1 MRLIRKWTDEE
12 ELLLK
17 KYYPIST
24 KDELRNIFP
33 DRTDRSIARKAGNL
47 GLTKLDET
55 ISRIGRESKYKSYRD
70 EFPEVN
76 RESLEDLYVN
86 KKLSSRDVG
95 RKLGC
100 SSDLVLRRLREYG
113 LPIRERVGDPSFTVE
128 ERKEKWGR
136 PGANHPRWKGGITSI
151 SNIIRNRLYHVS
163 LERFKIDG
171 FKCVE
176 CGGGEH
182 RLNAHHIRPFSE
194 IVADIR
200 EEHNLHDLT
209 AWESKEKLANICE
222 NDERLLDINNLITLC
237 EDCHKAV
244 HAGEKEAMV

>member
-1 MRLIRKWTDEE
+1 MRKVRKWTNEE
-12 ELLLK
+12 ETSLK
-17 KYYPIST
+17 AYYPIST
-24 KDELRNIFP
+24 KDELQNLFP
-33 DRTDRSIARKAGNL
+33 DRTERSISRKASNM
-47 GLTKLDET
+47 GLTKLNET
-55 ISRIGRESKYKSYRD
+55 KSRIGREGVYKSYRD
-70 EFPEVN
+70 EFPQVN
-76 RESLEDLYVN
+76 KESLRELYVN
-86 KKLSSRDVG
+86 RKMSSRDVG

-100 SSDLVLRRLREYG
+100 GSDLVLRRLREFG
-113 LPIRERVGDPSFTVE
+113 IPIRKQAGDPSFTIE

-136 PGANHPRWKGGITSI
+136 PGASHPRWKGGITGI
-151 SNIIRNRLYHVS
+151 SNLIRNRLNHVT

-182 RLNAHHIRPFSE
+182 RLNAHHIRHFSE

-200 EEHNLHDLT
+200 EEHDLHDLT
-209 AWESKEKLANICE
+209 TWESKGKLVSICE

-244 HAGEKEAMV
+244 HADEKEAIV